1 MTAITRVEASYTGP
15 IPPPGMLVKYNE
27 AFPGAAERIL
37 AMAERQSAHREEM
50 ETTVVTASVKS
61 QTRGSW
67 FAFIIAMTAI
77 VGGIYLIKLGKDTEG
92 LSAIIGS
99 LVALAG
105 VFVYGKKKESKE
117 LKEKSQALSKRMNP
131 PPAA

>member
-1 MTAITRVEASYTGP
+1 
-15 IPPPGMLVKYNE
+15 MLIKYNE
-27 AFPGAAERIL
+27 AFPGAAERIV
-37 AMAERQSAHREEM
+37 AMAEKQSTHRESI
-50 ETTVVTASVKS
+50 ETTVVTAGVES

-77 VGGIYLIKLGKDTEG
+77 LSGVYLIKLGKDTEG

-105 VFVYGKKKESKE
+105 VFVYGKKKESTE
-117 LKEKSQALSKRMNP
+117 LKEKSNALAKRMNP